1 MIRVALPLFAVL
13 LAASGPVGA
22 QEQAYTIDPRH
33 TFPAYEIEHLGI
45 SPQPGRFNETQG
57 RVILD
62 PTLRRGSI
70 EVTIKARSID
80 TGVAAL
86 DRLLRSEDFFD
97 ADRFPD
103 LGYRSTQLRFEGE
116 RLVGVDGDLTIRG
129 VTRPVTLGVQG
140 FRCTVQLLAQ
150 GKRCGATLTT
160 TIRRSEFGMTK
171 FGGSVI
177 SDEVRIRIAVEAVL
191 DQ

>member
-1 MIRVALPLFAVL
+1 MRGIALPLFAVL
-13 LAASGPVGA
+13 LAAGPAAA
-22 QEQAYTIDPRH
+22 QEQSFTIDPRH
-33 TFPAYEIEHLGI
+33 TFPAYEIEHLGV

-62 PTLRRGSI
+62 PALRRGSV

-97 ADRFPD
+97 VERFPEV
-103 LGYRSTQLRFEGE
+103 GYRSTRARFDGE
-116 RLVGVDGDLTIRG
+116 RLVGVEGDLTIRG
-129 VTRPVTLGVQG
+129 VTRPVALDVQG

-160 TIRRSEFGMTK
+160 TIKRSEFGMTK
-171 FGGSVI
+171 FAGSVI

>member
-1 MIRVALPLFAVL
+1 LLSAL
-13 LAASGPVGA
+13 GPVAA
-22 QEQAYTIDPRH
+22 QEQSFTIDPRH
-33 TFPAYEIEHLGI
+33 TFPAYEIEHLGV

-62 PTLRRGSI
+62 PSLRRGSV

-97 ADRFPD
+97 ADRFPE
-103 LGYRSTQLRFEGE
+103 LGYRSTRMRFDGE
-116 RLVGVDGDLTIRG
+116 RPVGVDGDLTIRG
-129 VTRPVTLGVQG
+129 VTRPVSLDVQG

-150 GKRCGATLTT
+150 GKRCGAVLTT

-171 FGGSVI
+171 FGSSVI
-177 SDEVRIRIAVEAVL
+177 GDEVRIRIAVEAVL